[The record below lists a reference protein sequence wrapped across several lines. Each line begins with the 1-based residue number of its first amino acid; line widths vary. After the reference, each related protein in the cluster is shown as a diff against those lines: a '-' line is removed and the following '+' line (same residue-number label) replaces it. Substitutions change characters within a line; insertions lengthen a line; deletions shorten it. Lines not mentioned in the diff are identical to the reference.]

1 MMALIRG
8 SFTSAVRCQCVI
20 LCCSAAVGVGVIGEL
35 HEYYGLC
42 QGFPVGLRLRNHII
56 SNNYINRVMV
66 SSLSLGLNQNQSFP
80 IRILYLQII
89 CCILKT
95 VLASKIADVLKSTDM
110 SRNDEIL
117 DVGGNAGSFCINSLD
132 RMSD

>member
-1 MMALIRG
+1 
-8 SFTSAVRCQCVI
+8 
-20 LCCSAAVGVGVIGEL
+20 
-35 HEYYGLC
+35 
-42 QGFPVGLRLRNHII
+42 
-56 SNNYINRVMV
+56 MV